1 MSPADEWFEKKRLEL
16 KKQQQRV
23 LKLKMNGLD
32 IDSRSSGA
40 GLSGRMEEAM
50 CRLTLALEELDENR
64 REEELFKSM
73 GANWKKIARVIDRFL
88 FCIFL
93 TVSIINTCV

>member
-23 LKLKMNGLD
+23 LKLKMDGLD
-32 IDSRSSGA
+32 IDNRSS

-50 CRLTLALEELDENR
+50 SRLTLALEELDENR
-64 REEELFKSM
+64 REEELIRSM
-73 GANWKKIARVIDRFL
+73 GANWKKIARVIDR
-88 FCIFL
+88 
-93 TVSIINTCV
+93 